1 MRGEE
6 LIEPWNMAV
15 LLVCGVLGVYLALGF
30 LHGWLIRG
38 QQGLQAAPH
47 PQHWCAAA
55 SLPQPL
61 QHLTSLTAHVL
72 VSRMELWGLVKDGA
86 AYSVSVIAGEPP
98 PRADYG
104 RVPDGESDGRRKSSG
119 RRKDKGSKKG
129 RR

>member
-1 MRGEE
+1 
-6 LIEPWNMAV
+6 
-15 LLVCGVLGVYLALGF
+15 
-30 LHGWLIRG
+30 
-38 QQGLQAAPH
+38 
-47 PQHWCAAA
+47 
-55 SLPQPL
+55 
-61 QHLTSLTAHVL
+61 
-72 VSRMELWGLVKDGA
+72 MELWGLVKDGA